1 MKKILIAGEAGKSE
15 NYEKA
20 LKRMGAIP
28 ETSLHVPDTSCYDGL
43 LLPGGGDID
52 PKLFGQLWDGTRE
65 FDPALDR
72 VQLTILNEFVQGKK
86 PVLGICK
93 GMQLINIFFG
103 GDLHQHLAQSPA
115 HEYRGGDQ
123 AHETRA
129 EKGSFLEKLYGEHFR
144 VNSAHHQGVDA
155 PGQGIVYV
163 QWAFDGVVEALA
175 HRFLPVLGVQWHP
188 ERLCFG
194 LKAEGM
200 AEGVQI
206 LGYFLEGA

>member
-1 MKKILIAGEAGKSE
+1 MKRILIAGEAGKTE

-20 LKRMGAIP
+20 LRRMGALP
-28 ETSLHVPDTSCYDGL
+28 DTSLHVPDTSCYDGL

-52 PKLFGQLWDGTRE
+52 PKLFGQLCDGTRE

-72 VQLTILNEFVQGKK
+72 VQLTILNDFVQGKK

-115 HEYRGGDQ
+115 HEYKGSDQ
-123 AHETRA
+123 VHDTMAK
-129 EKGSFLEKLYGEHFR
+129 KGSFLAKLYGERFW

-155 PGQGIVYV
+155 PGQGIAYV
-163 QWAFDGVVEALA
+163 QWSADGVAEGLA
-175 HRFLPVLGVQWHP
+175 HRFLPILGTQWHP
-188 ERLCFG
+188 ERMCFDF
-194 LKAEGM
+194 KKEGM
-200 AEGVQI
+200 ADGAQI
-206 LGYFLEGA
+206 LGYFLEGS